1 MGDGEGGECCTLN
14 WQWLPGPLWPQSS
27 LCEHCSLTPLSP
39 CPPGVYMHS
48 YDAGLN
54 VKNGFPVF
62 STCLE
67 ANYVQKREDVYSL
80 YSLTDEDKV
89 SILELARD
97 PRIGETISLLL
108 C

>member
-1 MGDGEGGECCTLN
+1 
-14 WQWLPGPLWPQSS
+14 
-27 LCEHCSLTPLSP
+27 
-39 CPPGVYMHS
+39 MHS

-54 VKNGFPVF
+54 VKSGFPVF

-67 ANYVQKREDVYSL
+67 ANFILKKEDVYSL

-97 PRIGETISLLL
+97 PRISERNQMGFKGMKYWEGAHWVRFLVMRTTNPTLIPACTLSS
-108 C
+108 

>member
-1 MGDGEGGECCTLN
+1 
-14 WQWLPGPLWPQSS
+14 
-27 LCEHCSLTPLSP
+27 
-39 CPPGVYMHS
+39 MHS

-54 VKNGFPVF
+54 VKSGFPVF

-67 ANYVQKREDVYSL
+67 ANYVLKKEDVYSL

-97 PRIGETISLLL
+97 PRIGERLRQGVMSMR
-108 C
+108 

>member
-1 MGDGEGGECCTLN
+1 
-14 WQWLPGPLWPQSS
+14 
-27 LCEHCSLTPLSP
+27 
-39 CPPGVYMHS
+39 MHS

-67 ANYVQKREDVYSL
+67 ANYIKKREDVYSL

-97 PRIGETISLLL
+97 PRIGEPSINGGGLMMMVKSEKVMLNISNEG
-108 C
+108 

>member
-1 MGDGEGGECCTLN
+1 MEVSYKIGRVEKIPSLK
-14 WQWLPGPLWPQSS
+14 LPTEIVSS
-27 LCEHCSLTPLSP
+27 LIL
-39 CPPGVYMHS
+39 GIYMHS

-54 VKNGFPVF
+54 VKSGFPVF

-67 ANYVQKREDVYSL
+67 ANYIKKREDVYSL

-97 PRIGETISLLL
+97 PRIGENHTP
-108 C
+108 

>member
-1 MGDGEGGECCTLN
+1 
-14 WQWLPGPLWPQSS
+14 
-27 LCEHCSLTPLSP
+27 
-39 CPPGVYMHS
+39 MHA

-80 YSLTDEDKV
+80 YRLTDEDKLTI
-89 SILELARD
+89 SELAKD
-97 PRIGETISLLL
+97 PRIGRD
-108 C
+108 